1 MENVKKIAKRINK
14 RKMKSSIQGEIFE
27 LEQNKK
33 GQRIYK
39 WFMFLLGVYAIFVS
53 FAIYV
58 KKDESATTL
67 NSLFKTD
74 MNFSSF
80 NKAMGKVINF
90 RIVEQSVSSSNE
102 QTVSSTINYINM
114 GNDYYTSDDHL
125 LVALDDGVVTYV
137 NGKDENY
144 TVIVEFDKGYR
155 ATFTDISE
163 VNVYVND
170 RVYKDDILGSFNDEI
185 KILFIRD
192 KNKLT
197 YEEVLALD

>member
-1 MENVKKIAKRINK
+1 
-14 RKMKSSIQGEIFE
+14 MKSSIQGEIFE